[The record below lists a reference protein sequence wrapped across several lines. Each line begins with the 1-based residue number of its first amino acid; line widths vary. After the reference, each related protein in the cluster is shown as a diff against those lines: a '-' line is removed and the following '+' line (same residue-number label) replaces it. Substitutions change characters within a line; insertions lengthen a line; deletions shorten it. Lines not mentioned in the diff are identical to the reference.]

1 MTENTTKEKISFK
14 WLIYTFIIGI
24 SLSACFYSLT
34 EEALSLSIFPFL
46 TLYFSM
52 SKFYKLYNE
61 EEDQSEVV
69 ITPAWASFLIGV
81 FSYAALTGALHPE
94 LGSNLLSV
102 IITLV
107 IAVWFIYKL
116 VFGDKK
122 SQT

>member
-1 MTENTTKEKISFK
+1 MTENTTKENISFK
-14 WLIYTFIIGI
+14 WLIYTFITGI
-24 SLSACFYSLT
+24 SLSACFYALT
-34 EEALSLSIFPFL
+34 EEALSLSVFPFL
-46 TLYFSM
+46 TLYFSV
-52 SKFYKLYNE
+52 SKFYTLYNE
-61 EEDQSEVV
+61 EAQSEAV

-81 FSYAALTGALHPE
+81 FSYAALMGALYPE

-116 VFGDKK
+116 VFEDKN

>member
-1 MTENTTKEKISFK
+1 MSKENISFK

-34 EEALSLSIFPFL
+34 EESLTLSLFPFL
-46 TLYFSM
+46 TLYFSA
-52 SKFYKLYNE
+52 SKFYKLYNK
-61 EEDQSEVV
+61 DTQSEVV
-69 ITPAWASFLIGV
+69 ITPAWASFLIGI
-81 FSYAALTGALHPE
+81 FSYAALIGALHPE

-122 SQT
+122 SQA

>member
-1 MTENTTKEKISFK
+1 MTTKTTEENISLK

-34 EEALSLSIFPFL
+34 EDALSLSVFPFL
-46 TLYFSM
+46 TLYFSA

-61 EEDQSEVV
+61 DAQSEVV
-69 ITPAWASFLIGV
+69 ITPAWASLLIGI
-81 FSYAALTGALHPE
+81 FSYAALMGALHPE
-94 LGSNLLSV
+94 FGSNLLSV
-102 IITLV
+102 TITLV

-116 VFGDKK
+116 VFGNEN